1 MVTMAIADS
10 GLPIHKDA
18 ELKVRPRI
26 FLEGNFFVDLTP
38 GTPSAPLFK
47 SGDTVPVQQTSTPV
61 QFGQLL
67 TALQS
72 DTRQDLQTF
81 LYEYAQKGLGNGG
94 AEAYNKGLKDA
105 PGAFRS
111 SSIANDASL
120 GQQPHDLSNLER
132 GQQRLAKSL
141 TTNPAALR
149 DLITQLN
156 VTFAAFARQSS
167 ALEATVPALQD
178 TLRVGVPALQSLD
191 AALPSLRAFAREAL
205 PGTRSSG
212 PTLDASLPFMTQ
224 LRLLVRPQELRGL
237 VHDLRPTIPALA
249 RLNQGSIGLLNE
261 NRALSA
267 CQSNVLLPWVQKGV
281 PTPEQPQIDGQ
292 PFYKSSAHGLV
303 GLASESRMNDANSPF
318 VHIQAGSGP
327 TNILYTHNGTN
338 FVATAPGPPEGIR
351 PAKSTRPSFRPGEP
365 CELQQVPDLNAPN
378 GAPDPSKT
386 VTAPGGLLPPLPQNA
401 ALAQQGQVQVNQI
414 IDNLVRMKQGQKTP
428 DPLTTPK
435 SVYLL
440 KMKKLGLQVLP
451 SGKVVA
457 RKAGR

>member
-1 MVTMAIADS
+1 
-10 GLPIHKDA
+10 
-18 ELKVRPRI
+18 
-26 FLEGNFFVDLTP
+26 
-38 GTPSAPLFK
+38 
-47 SGDTVPVQQTSTPV
+47 
-61 QFGQLL
+61 
-67 TALQS
+67 
-72 DTRQDLQTF
+72 
-81 LYEYAQKGLGNGG
+81 
-94 AEAYNKGLKDA
+94 
-105 PGAFRS
+105 
-111 SSIANDASL
+111 
-120 GQQPHDLSNLER
+120 
-132 GQQRLAKSL
+132 
-141 TTNPAALR
+141 
-149 DLITQLN
+149 
-156 VTFAAFARQSS
+156 
-167 ALEATVPALQD
+167 
-178 TLRVGVPALQSLD
+178 
-191 AALPSLRAFAREAL
+191 
-205 PGTRSSG
+205 
-212 PTLDASLPFMTQ
+212 
-224 LRLLVRPQELRGL
+224 
-237 VHDLRPTIPALA
+237 
-249 RLNQGSIGLLNE
+249 
-261 NRALSA
+261 
-267 CQSNVLLPWVQKGV
+267 VQKGV